1 MKSILLIGQ
10 SNMAGRGYTSE
21 VEPILDE
28 RILMLRNGRWQMMEE
43 PIHNDRAVAG
53 IGPAASFAKLWLD
66 AHPNETIGLIPCA
79 DGGTSIED
87 WAPDGVLTRHAISEA
102 TFAQETSEIIGIL
115 WHQGESDSLN
125 QRYQTYAEKLNTLI
139 HHFRTTLNIPETPIV
154 MGLLPDFLGKTAFGQ
169 NAMEYEE
176 INAEIKRVAREQDH
190 CYYVTA
196 QGLTSNPDA
205 IHIDAI
211 SQRVFGVRYYAAFSN
226 KSNVVNP
233 VAEESQIDT
242 VLYKQEYTKNEKMYK
257 LVSQFSK
264 NEISYET
271 FVNEMRVLQ

>member
-10 SNMAGRGYTSE
+10 SNMAGRGYTNE

-53 IGPAASFAKLWLD
+53 IGPAASLAKLWLD

-139 HHFRTTLNIPETPIV
+139 HHFRTTLNIPETPFV

-169 NAMEYEE
+169 SAIEYEE

-226 KSNVVNP
+226 KANVVNP

-242 VLYKQEYTKNEKMYK
+242 VLYKQEYTKNEQMYK